1 MIKSRQQQDE
11 QRRPVS
17 KRALAIFL
25 LLVGMVAGQTN
36 PSHAPTPKP
45 ETPHLRF
52 VKEYVRELIADEGL
66 KVNGEKEFSEAK
78 TPNEQFSTSIY
89 VSKSVQLELRSQ
101 IAMLKSMRL
110 SDPFD
115 TLIPSLISFY
125 QRQIELQQK
134 LMDISSKFLTGPKP
148 RVDYQALGAKV
159 PEIRAEL
166 EDAQKAVFDAAALV
180 FMTLIDQKPDSQGHV
195 SHLLITKAE
204 KADLQDQL
212 GIMLKDEPDKGDH
225 DYYISA
231 AMVLRGGLQK
241 GHKCADEPWD

>member
-1 MIKSRQQQDE
+1 
-11 QRRPVS
+11 VS

-25 LLVGMVAGQTN
+25 LLVGMAAGQPK
-36 PSHAPTPKP
+36 PSHAPTRKP

-52 VKEYVRELIADEGL
+52 VREYVRELIADESL
-66 KVNGEKEFSEAK
+66 KINGEKEFGEAK
-78 TPNEQFSTSIY
+78 TDNERFSTGIY

-110 SDPFD
+110 RDPFD
-115 TLIPSLISFY
+115 TLIPSLIGSY

-134 LMDISSKFLTGPKP
+134 FMDISSKFLAGPKP
-148 RVDYQALGAKV
+148 GVDYQALAAKL

-204 KADLQDQL
+204 RADLQDQL
-212 GIMLKDEPDKGDH
+212 EIMLKDEPEKGDH
-225 DYYISA
+225 GYYISA
-231 AMVLRGGLQK
+231 AMILRGGLQK
-241 GHKCADEPWD
+241 GHKCADEPWE